1 MIAII
6 TCVKL
11 PAVPGLTP
19 GPCEAKAA
27 FAHDKPATADMAAK
41 AKRDSRCLMEDHAMT
56 ISCGE
61 KLSEGTDGSLSRF

>member
-11 PAVPGLTP
+11 LAVPGPTP

-27 FAHDKPATADMAAK
+27 FAHDNPATADMAAK
-41 AKRDSRCLMEDHAMT
+41 AKRDIRCLVSDDAMT

-61 KLSEGTDGSLSRF
+61 KLSPDTDGSLCRF